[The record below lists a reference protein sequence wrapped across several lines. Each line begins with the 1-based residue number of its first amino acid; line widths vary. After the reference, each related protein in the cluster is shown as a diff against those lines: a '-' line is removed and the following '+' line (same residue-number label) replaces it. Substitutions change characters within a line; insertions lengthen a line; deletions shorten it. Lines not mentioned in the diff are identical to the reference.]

1 MSQEKQLTKHAGRVA
16 MGTMVSRILGYI
28 RDMLV
33 AHLFGAGLAADAFYA
48 AYRIPNLLRRLLGEG
63 SLSASFIPVLSE
75 YLNTKTK
82 EETQELINVVF
93 TILSLVLTAL
103 MVLGIIFAPQIVHI
117 IAYGFTSNPEKLE
130 LTINLTR
137 LMFPFL
143 LFICLAALLLGIAN
157 TLSRFFIAAVAPA
170 SLSIA
175 EIGFIMGIAPLL
187 APDNQVK
194 GLAISV
200 IVGGLGQFMIQWP
213 QIRNMGWKL
222 RFKFNFNHRG
232 LKGLEC

>member
-33 AHLFGAGLAADAFYA
+33 AHVFGAGLAADAFYA
-48 AYRIPNLLRRLLGEG
+48 AYRIPNLFRRLLGEG

-75 YLNTKTK
+75 YVSSKTK

-93 TILSLVLTAL
+93 TALTLVLTVL
-103 MVLGIIFAPQIVHI
+103 MILGMIFAPQIVNVV
-117 IAYGFTSNPEKLE
+117 AYGFTSNPDKFE
-130 LTINLTR
+130 LTVNLTR

-157 TLSRFFIAAVAPA
+157 
-170 SLSIA
+170 
-175 EIGFIMGIAPLL
+175 
-187 APDNQVK
+187 
-194 GLAISV
+194 
-200 IVGGLGQFMIQWP
+200 
-213 QIRNMGWKL
+213 
-222 RFKFNFNHRG
+222 
-232 LKGLEC
+232 